1 MPFIVGISGMI
12 AQTLEEQLFCW
23 LRAAE
28 LTSDR
33 ATLLVAQGPKVC
45 YYANVKSHN
54 LSVDW
59 LLYID

>member
-1 MPFIVGISGMI
+1 
-12 AQTLEEQLFCW
+12 
-23 LRAAE
+23 

>member
-1 MPFIVGISGMI
+1 MSISGMI

-33 ATLLVAQGPKVC
+33 ATLLVAQGPKVGI
-45 YYANVKSHN
+45 
-54 LSVDW
+54 SVLMKLAGGCPSMAGVS
-59 LLYID
+59 LLL